1 MDVAHYADALKEQLL
16 TAWAVA
22 KPTALAASDAALSAA
37 SGAADLLE
45 PMSAKVMVAQALCS
59 SECPHHM
66 KGSTLVVADVMRPSS
81 HWSLHCQVQLHDYV
95 VRLSAVPAVQG
106 VLESIS
112 EAV

>member
-45 PMSAKVMVAQALCS
+45 PMSAKVMVAQARCS
-59 SECPHHM
+59 LEDPHHM
-66 KGSTLVVADVMRPSS
+66 KGFGYKCEIFVSRSEMTDVTSRTE
-81 HWSLHCQVQLHDYV
+81 
-95 VRLSAVPAVQG
+95 RL
-106 VLESIS
+106 
-112 EAV
+112 